1 MVEPMATD
9 PAVAAIC
16 AIIPGCW
23 GAAWEAAAAGGAG
36 AWAGAYPAGAAAV
49 CAPRD

>member
-23 GAAWEAAAAGGAG
+23 GAAAAGGAG